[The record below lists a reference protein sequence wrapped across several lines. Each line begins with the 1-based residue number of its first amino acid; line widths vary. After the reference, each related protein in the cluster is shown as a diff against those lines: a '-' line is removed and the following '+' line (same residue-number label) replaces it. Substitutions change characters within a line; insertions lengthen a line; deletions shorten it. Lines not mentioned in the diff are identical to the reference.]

1 VVSTPHDLSADL
13 HSDSWKF
20 SGELGTLPT
29 SDRKIEERIRIEA
42 KYFSHNAPG
51 MRCPILRKQYLFIGS
66 GVIEPRCKTVI
77 GSRLKQSGTF

>member
-42 KYFSHNAPG
+42 KYFSHNAPA
-51 MRCPILRKQYLFIGS
+51 CAAP
-66 GVIEPRCKTVI
+66 
-77 GSRLKQSGTF
+77 TFGNNTSSSVLA

>member
-51 MRCPILRKQYLFIGS
+51 MRCPILRKQHLFIGS